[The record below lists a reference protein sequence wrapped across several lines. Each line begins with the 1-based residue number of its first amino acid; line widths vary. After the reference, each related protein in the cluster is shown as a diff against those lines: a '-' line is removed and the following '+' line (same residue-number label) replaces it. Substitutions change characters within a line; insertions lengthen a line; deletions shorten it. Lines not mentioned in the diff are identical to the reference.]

1 MRKKK
6 HKKKLQPSQYVF
18 LILAIALVIE
28 LAFIY
33 SVDLLQQQKV
43 ETKVIPGENLEEA
56 LFYNQCDFY
65 NFLLKANEIEGR
77 FNCKGVE

>member
-1 MRKKK
+1 M
-6 HKKKLQPSQYVF
+6 QPLEF
-18 LILAIALVIE
+18 ILIILVVASVIE
-28 LAFIY
+28 ILIIY
-33 SVDLLQQQKV
+33 SVGLLEQQKV